1 MFKELVADLKES
13 LNLLEHTL
21 TVDALLSVQELLTD
35 IEDKARELLV
45 EYDDL

>member
-13 LNLLEHTL
+13 LNLLEYTL